1 MAVAM
6 DAMLC
11 IARRPSA
18 MIDIARAGRRAGKL
32 FADPSIRRNVA
43 SHVFASASC
52 RVSQRH
58 AHKQKRSKR
67 GPRQLQECLECECEP
82 HDNRNSEVYRFKLA
96 AIL

>member
-1 MAVAM
+1 MFG
-6 DAMLC
+6 
-11 IARRPSA
+11 IAQ
-18 MIDIARAGRRAGKL
+18 AGRRADKL
-32 FADPSIRRNVA
+32 FADPPIRRNVTR
-43 SHVFASASC
+43 HVFAGAS
-52 RVSQRH
+52 RRIGQRH